1 MQSSSQIITTN
12 KPTSSCFVQDGYSSC
27 RPTNSVKALNGKYH
41 ILWTCL
47 PQAHLGSSNSTARTV
62 GDKSME
68 IRISVTRTVIMTI
81 TENNNFRCRS
91 AIYAYKKVFASGRL
105 VSIRVIVSLLMPIN

>member
-1 MQSSSQIITTN
+1 
-12 KPTSSCFVQDGYSSC
+12 
-27 RPTNSVKALNGKYH
+27 
-41 ILWTCL
+41 
-47 PQAHLGSSNSTARTV
+47 
-62 GDKSME
+62 ME